1 MAMLLMVGGLAATT
15 ALVAPG
21 TAGASTSKAPIKIGL
36 VCGCT
41 GPLAAAVVDVPPI
54 YKAWADSVNAAGG
67 INGHKIDVIY
77 ENDDSNPTTSTTIVH
92 NFVESDHVTAIV
104 DASNNDAVWATYVQQ
119 AGVPV
124 VGMDTS
130 AEPYFLNSD
139 FYPEGQTEDS
149 LFAGIID
156 AVKQAGSTKFA
167 LIYCAEAVQCQEGIA
182 PLQAAAK
189 GADLSVVAT
198 EEVSASAPNY
208 TAQCLA
214 AKQAGATVLF
224 KPTRR
229 PLTKRSSR
237 TATPRAISPRWSST
251 VRSCSPA
258 STTTPAINQATYFTV
273 PNLPYF
279 ATSNPQIVAM
289 NKAINKYAPGI
300 LKDVNYGELP
310 METWV
315 AGKMFQAAAAAGKLG
330 ANGNPTSAEL
340 VKGLD
345 SLNGNTLGGLAPPLT
360 FTAGKPHPVD
370 CWYYALLKDGKY
382 STPYRPQAGVREG
395 CFVSQAERTS
405 WPFIGSTRHVPH
417 VGRKPLMRHVSSRR
431 CYGTHP

>member
-1 MAMLLMVGGLAATT
+1 MKRVLRSWAAAMAMLLMVGGLAATT

-54 YKAWADSVNAAGG
+54 YKAWADSVNATGG
-67 INGHKIDVIY
+67 INGHKVDVIY

-189 GADLSVVAT
+189 AANLSVVAT

-224 KPTRR
+224 EADAQTVDEKVIQDCYAQGYKPKVVIDGEILL
-229 PLTKRSSR
+229 PSL
-237 TATPRAISPRWSST
+237 
-251 VRSCSPA
+251 
-258 STTTPAINQATYFTV
+258 TTTPAINQATYFTV

-289 NKAINKYAPGI
+289 NKAINKYAPGT

-315 AGKMFQAAAAAGKLG
+315 AGKMFQAAAVAGKLG
-330 ANGNPTSAEL
+330 VNGNPTSAEL

-345 SLNGNTLGGLAPPLT
+345 SLNGNTLGGLAPALT

-382 STPYRPQAGVREG
+382 STPYGL
-395 CFVSQAERTS
+395 
-405 WPFIGSTRHVPH
+405 
-417 VGRKPLMRHVSSRR
+417 KPVCEKAAS
-431 CYGTHP
+431 

>member
-1 MAMLLMVGGLAATT
+1 MRSLLRSVAALTATLLLAGGLAATT
-15 ALVAPG
+15 ALTTPQA
-21 TAGASTSKAPIKIGL
+21 AGASGAKAPIKIGL

-41 GPLAAAVVDVPPI
+41 GPLAAAVVDVPAI
-54 YKAWADSVNAAGG
+54 YKAWVDSVNATGG
-67 INGHKIDVIY
+67 INGHKIDLIY
-77 ENDDSNPTTSTTIVH
+77 QNDDSNPTTSTTIVH
-92 NFVESDHVTAIV
+92 TFVETDHVVAIV

-156 AVKQAGSTKFA
+156 AVKQAGATKFA

-189 GADLSVVAT
+189 GAGLSVVAT

-224 KPTRR
+224 TADAQTVDEKVIQDCYTQGYKPKVVIDGEILL
-229 PLTKRSSR
+229 PSL
-237 TATPRAISPRWSST
+237 
-251 VRSCSPA
+251 
-258 STTTPAINQATYFTV
+258 TTTPAINQATYFTV

-279 ATSNPQIVAM
+279 AKNAAITAM
-289 NKAINKYAPGI
+289 NTALKKYAPGV

-315 AGKMFQAAAAAGKLG
+315 AGKMFQAAATAGHLG
-330 ANGNPTSAEL
+330 ANGAPTSAQL
-340 VKGLD
+340 IKGLD
-345 SLNGNTLGGLAPPLT
+345 SLHGATLGGLAPPLT

-370 CWYYALLKDGKY
+370 CWYYALLKNGKY
-382 STPYRPQAGVREG
+382 STPFGLKPV
-395 CFVSQAERTS
+395 CSTS
-405 WPFIGSTRHVPH
+405 S
-417 VGRKPLMRHVSSRR
+417 
-431 CYGTHP
+431 

>member
-1 MAMLLMVGGLAATT
+1 MKRVLRSWAAAMAMLLMVGGLAATT
-15 ALVAPG
+15 ALVAPQA
-21 TAGASTSKAPIKIGL
+21 AGASTSKAPINIGL

-54 YKAWADSVNAAGG
+54 YKAWADSVNASGG
-67 INGHKIDVIY
+67 INGHKINIIY
-77 ENDDSNPTTSTTIVH
+77 KNDDSNPTTSTTIVH
-92 NFVESDHVTAIV
+92 TFVQSDHVVAIL

-189 GADLSVVAT
+189 AANLSVVAT

-224 KPTRR
+224 EADAQTVDEKVIQDCYAQGYKPKVVIDGEILL
-229 PLTKRSSR
+229 PSL
-237 TATPRAISPRWSST
+237 
-251 VRSCSPA
+251 
-258 STTTPAINQATYFTV
+258 TTTPAINQATYFTV

-289 NKAINKYAPGI
+289 NKAINKYSPGT

-330 ANGNPTSAEL
+330 VSGNPTSAEL

-345 SLNGNTLGGLAPPLT
+345 SLSGNTLGGLAPPLT

-382 STPYRPQAGVREG
+382 STPFGL
-395 CFVSQAERTS
+395 
-405 WPFIGSTRHVPH
+405 
-417 VGRKPLMRHVSSRR
+417 KPVCEKTAS
-431 CYGTHP
+431 

>member
-1 MAMLLMVGGLAATT
+1 MRSLLRSVAALTATLLLAGGLAATT
-15 ALVAPG
+15 ALSTPQA
-21 TAGASTSKAPIKIGL
+21 AGAASAKAPIKIGL

-41 GPLAAAVVDVPPI
+41 GPLAAAVVDVPAI
-54 YKAWADSVNAAGG
+54 YKAWVASVNATGG
-67 INGHKIDVIY
+67 INGHKIDLLY
-77 ENDDSNPTTSTTIVH
+77 QNDDSNPTTSTTIVH
-92 NFVESDHVTAIV
+92 TFVETDHVVAIV

-156 AVKQAGSTKFA
+156 AVKQAGATKFA

-189 GADLSVVAT
+189 GAGLSVVAT

-224 KPTRR
+224 TADAQTVDEKVIQDCYTQGYKPKVVIDGEILL
-229 PLTKRSSR
+229 PSL
-237 TATPRAISPRWSST
+237 
-251 VRSCSPA
+251 
-258 STTTPAINQATYFTV
+258 TTTPAINQATYFTV

-279 ATSNPQIVAM
+279 AKNAQITAM
-289 NKAINKYAPGI
+289 NNALKKYAPGV

-315 AGKMFQAAAAAGKLG
+315 AGKMFQAAATAGHLG
-330 ANGNPTSAEL
+330 ASGAATSAQL
-340 VKGLD
+340 IKGLD
-345 SLNGNTLGGLAPPLT
+345 SLHGNTLGGLAPPLT
-360 FTAGKPHPVD
+360 FKAGKPHPVD
-370 CWYYALLKDGKY
+370 CWYYALLKNGKY
-382 STPYRPQAGVREG
+382 STPFGLKPVCQ
-395 CFVSQAERTS
+395 TS
-405 WPFIGSTRHVPH
+405 S
-417 VGRKPLMRHVSSRR
+417 
-431 CYGTHP
+431 

>member
-1 MAMLLMVGGLAATT
+1 MRSLLRSVAALTATLLLAGGLAATT
-15 ALVAPG
+15 ALTTPQA
-21 TAGASTSKAPIKIGL
+21 AGASGAKAPIKIGL

-41 GPLAAAVVDVPPI
+41 GPLAAAVVDVPAI
-54 YKAWADSVNAAGG
+54 YKAWVDSVNATGG
-67 INGHKIDVIY
+67 INGHKIDLIY
-77 ENDDSNPTTSTTIVH
+77 QNDDSNPTTSTTIVH
-92 NFVESDHVTAIV
+92 TFVETDHVVAIV

-156 AVKQAGSTKFA
+156 AVKQAGATKFA

-189 GADLSVVAT
+189 GAGLSVVAT

-214 AKQAGATVLF
+214 AQQAGATVLF
-224 KPTRR
+224 TADAQTVDEKVIQDCYTQGYKPKVVIDGEILL
-229 PLTKRSSR
+229 PSL
-237 TATPRAISPRWSST
+237 
-251 VRSCSPA
+251 
-258 STTTPAINQATYFTV
+258 TTTPAINQATYFTV

-279 ATSNPQIVAM
+279 AKNAAITAM
-289 NKAINKYAPGI
+289 NTALKKYAPGV

-315 AGKMFQAAAAAGKLG
+315 AGKMFQAAATAGHLG
-330 ANGNPTSAEL
+330 ANGAPTSAQL
-340 VKGLD
+340 IKGLD
-345 SLNGNTLGGLAPPLT
+345 SLHGATLGGLAPPLT

-370 CWYYALLKDGKY
+370 CWYYALLKNGKY
-382 STPYRPQAGVREG
+382 STPFGLKPV
-395 CFVSQAERTS
+395 CSTS
-405 WPFIGSTRHVPH
+405 S
-417 VGRKPLMRHVSSRR
+417 
-431 CYGTHP
+431 

>member
-1 MAMLLMVGGLAATT
+1 MRSLLRGVAALTATLLLAGGLAATT
-15 ALVAPG
+15 ALSTPQA
-21 TAGASTSKAPIKIGL
+21 AGAASAKAPIKIGL

-41 GPLAAAVVDVPPI
+41 GPLAAAVVDVPAI
-54 YKAWADSVNAAGG
+54 YKAWVASVNATGG
-67 INGHKIDVIY
+67 INGHKIDLLY
-77 ENDDSNPTTSTTIVH
+77 QNDDSNPTTSTTIVH
-92 NFVESDHVTAIV
+92 TFVETDHVVAIV

-156 AVKQAGSTKFA
+156 AVKQAGATKFA

-189 GADLSVVAT
+189 GAGLSVVAT

-224 KPTRR
+224 TADAQTVDEKVIQDCYAQGYKPKVVIDGEILL
-229 PLTKRSSR
+229 PSL
-237 TATPRAISPRWSST
+237 
-251 VRSCSPA
+251 
-258 STTTPAINQATYFTV
+258 TTTPAINQATYFTV

-279 ATSNPQIVAM
+279 AKNAQITAM
-289 NKAINKYAPGI
+289 NNALKKYAPGV

-315 AGKMFQAAAAAGKLG
+315 AGKMFQAAATAGHLG
-330 ANGNPTSAEL
+330 ASGAATSAQL
-340 VKGLD
+340 IKGLD
-345 SLNGNTLGGLAPPLT
+345 SLHGNTLGGLAPPLT
-360 FTAGKPHPVD
+360 FKAGKPHPVD
-370 CWYYALLKDGKY
+370 CWYYALLKNGKY
-382 STPYRPQAGVREG
+382 STPFGLKPVCQ
-395 CFVSQAERTS
+395 TS
-405 WPFIGSTRHVPH
+405 S
-417 VGRKPLMRHVSSRR
+417 
-431 CYGTHP
+431 

>member
-1 MAMLLMVGGLAATT
+1 MKGLLRCWAALMAMLLMAGGVAATT
-15 ALVAPG
+15 ALVAPQA
-21 TAGASTSKAPIKIGL
+21 AGAATAKAPIKIGL

-67 INGHKIDVIY
+67 INGHKVDVIY

-104 DASNNDAVWATYVQQ
+104 DASNNDAVWASYVQQ

-156 AVKQAGSTKFA
+156 AVKQAGATKFA

-182 PLQAAAK
+182 PLQTAAK
-189 GADLSVVAT
+189 GAGLSVVAT

-224 KPTRR
+224 TADAQTVDEKVIQDCYAQGYKPKVVIDGEILL
-229 PLTKRSSR
+229 PSL
-237 TATPRAISPRWSST
+237 
-251 VRSCSPA
+251 
-258 STTTPAINQATYFTV
+258 TTTPAINQATYFTV

-279 ATSNPQIVAM
+279 AKNAQITAM
-289 NKAINKYAPGI
+289 NTAIKKYAPSV

-315 AGKMFQAAAAAGKLG
+315 AGKMLQAAAAAGHLG
-330 ANGNPTSAEL
+330 VNGNPTTAEL
-340 VKGLD
+340 TKGLD
-345 SLNGNTLGGLAPPLT
+345 SLKGDTLGGLAPPLT

-370 CWYYALLKDGKY
+370 CWYYALLKNGKY
-382 STPYRPQAGVREG
+382 STPFGLNPTCEKAA
-395 CFVSQAERTS
+395 S
-405 WPFIGSTRHVPH
+405 
-417 VGRKPLMRHVSSRR
+417 
-431 CYGTHP
+431 

>member
-1 MAMLLMVGGLAATT
+1 MRRLLRSVAALTATLLLAGGLAATT
-15 ALVAPG
+15 ALSTPQA
-21 TAGASTSKAPIKIGL
+21 AGAASAKAPIKIGL

-41 GPLAAAVVDVPPI
+41 GPLAAAVVDVPAI
-54 YKAWADSVNAAGG
+54 YKAWVASVNATGG
-67 INGHKIDVIY
+67 INGHKIDLIY
-77 ENDDSNPTTSTTIVH
+77 ANDDSNPTTSTTIVH
-92 NFVESDHVTAIV
+92 TFVETDHVVAIV

-130 AEPYFLNSD
+130 AQPYYDNSD

-156 AVKQAGSTKFA
+156 AVKQAGATKFA

-189 GADLSVVAT
+189 GAGLSVVAT

-214 AKQAGATVLF
+214 AQQAGATVLF
-224 KPTRR
+224 TADAQTVDEKVIQDCYAQGYKPKVVIDGEILL
-229 PLTKRSSR
+229 PSL
-237 TATPRAISPRWSST
+237 
-251 VRSCSPA
+251 
-258 STTTPAINQATYFTV
+258 TTTPAINQATYFTV

-279 ATSNPQIVAM
+279 AKNAQITAM
-289 NKAINKYAPGI
+289 NSALKKYAPGV

-315 AGKMFQAAAAAGKLG
+315 AGKMFQAAAIAGHLG
-330 ANGNPTSAEL
+330 ANGAATSAQL
-340 VKGLD
+340 IKGLD
-345 SLNGNTLGGLAPPLT
+345 SLHGNTLGGLAPALT
-360 FTAGKPHPVD
+360 FKAGKPHPVD
-370 CWYYALLKDGKY
+370 CWYYALLKNGKY
-382 STPYRPQAGVREG
+382 STPFGL
-395 CFVSQAERTS
+395 
-405 WPFIGSTRHVPH
+405 
-417 VGRKPLMRHVSSRR
+417 KPTCQTAS
-431 CYGTHP
+431 

>member
-1 MAMLLMVGGLAATT
+1 MRSLLRSVAALTATLLLAGGLAATT
-15 ALVAPG
+15 ALSTPQA
-21 TAGASTSKAPIKIGL
+21 AGAASAKAPIKIGL

-41 GPLAAAVVDVPPI
+41 GPLAAAVVDVPAI
-54 YKAWADSVNAAGG
+54 YKAWVASVNATGG
-67 INGHKIDVIY
+67 INGHKIDLLY
-77 ENDDSNPTTSTTIVH
+77 QNDDSNPTTSTTIVH
-92 NFVESDHVTAIV
+92 TFVETDHVVAIV

-156 AVKQAGSTKFA
+156 AVKQAGATKFA

-189 GADLSVVAT
+189 GAGLSVVAT

-224 KPTRR
+224 TADAQTVDEKVIQDCYAQGYKPKVVIDGEILL
-229 PLTKRSSR
+229 PSL
-237 TATPRAISPRWSST
+237 
-251 VRSCSPA
+251 
-258 STTTPAINQATYFTV
+258 TTTPAINQATYFTV

-279 ATSNPQIVAM
+279 AKNAQITAM
-289 NKAINKYAPGI
+289 NNALKKYAPGV

-315 AGKMFQAAAAAGKLG
+315 AGKMFQAAATAGHLG
-330 ANGNPTSAEL
+330 ASGAATSAQL
-340 VKGLD
+340 IKGLD
-345 SLNGNTLGGLAPPLT
+345 SLHGNTLGGLAPPLT
-360 FTAGKPHPVD
+360 FKAGKPHPVD
-370 CWYYALLKDGKY
+370 CWYYALLKNGKY
-382 STPYRPQAGVREG
+382 STPFGLKPVCQ
-395 CFVSQAERTS
+395 TS
-405 WPFIGSTRHVPH
+405 S
-417 VGRKPLMRHVSSRR
+417 
-431 CYGTHP
+431 

>member
-1 MAMLLMVGGLAATT
+1 VAALTATLLLAGGLAATT
-15 ALVAPG
+15 ALSTPQA
-21 TAGASTSKAPIKIGL
+21 AGAASAKAPIKIGL

-41 GPLAAAVVDVPPI
+41 GPLAAAVVDVPAI
-54 YKAWADSVNAAGG
+54 YKAWVASVNATGG
-67 INGHKIDVIY
+67 INGHKIDLLY
-77 ENDDSNPTTSTTIVH
+77 QNDDSNPTTSTTIVH
-92 NFVESDHVTAIV
+92 TFVETDHVVAIV

-156 AVKQAGSTKFA
+156 AVKQAGATKFA

-189 GADLSVVAT
+189 GAGLSVVAT

-224 KPTRR
+224 TADAQTVDEKVIQDCYAQGYKPKVVIDGEILL
-229 PLTKRSSR
+229 PSL
-237 TATPRAISPRWSST
+237 
-251 VRSCSPA
+251 
-258 STTTPAINQATYFTV
+258 TTTPAINQATYFTV

-279 ATSNPQIVAM
+279 AKNAQITAM
-289 NKAINKYAPGI
+289 NNALKKYAPGV

-315 AGKMFQAAAAAGKLG
+315 AGKMFQAAATAGHLG
-330 ANGNPTSAEL
+330 ASGAATSAQL
-340 VKGLD
+340 IKGLD
-345 SLNGNTLGGLAPPLT
+345 SLHGNTLGGLAPPLT
-360 FTAGKPHPVD
+360 FKAGKPHPVD
-370 CWYYALLKDGKY
+370 CWYYALLKNGKY
-382 STPYRPQAGVREG
+382 STPFGLKPVCQ
-395 CFVSQAERTS
+395 TS
-405 WPFIGSTRHVPH
+405 S
-417 VGRKPLMRHVSSRR
+417 
-431 CYGTHP
+431 

>member
-1 MAMLLMVGGLAATT
+1 VKSLLRSVAVVTATLLLAGGFAATT
-15 ALVAPG
+15 ALSTPQV
-21 TAGASTSKAPIKIGL
+21 AGASGAKAPIKIGL

-41 GPLAAAVVDVPPI
+41 GPLAAAVVDVPAI
-54 YKAWADSVNAAGG
+54 YKAFVDSVNASGG
-67 INGHKIDVIY
+67 INGHKIDLIY
-77 ENDDSNPTTSTTIVH
+77 ANDDSNPTTSTTIVH
-92 NFVESDHVTAIV
+92 TFIETDHVVAIV

-130 AEPYFLNSD
+130 AEPYYDNSD

-149 LFAGIID
+149 LFSGIID
-156 AVKQAGSTKFA
+156 AVKQAGATKFA

-189 GADLSVVAT
+189 GAGLSVVAT

-214 AKQAGATVLF
+214 AQQAGATVLF
-224 KPTRR
+224 TADAQTVDEKVIQDCYAQGYKPKVVIDGEILL
-229 PLTKRSSR
+229 PSL
-237 TATPRAISPRWSST
+237 
-251 VRSCSPA
+251 
-258 STTTPAINQATYFTV
+258 TTTPAINQATYFTV

-279 ATSNPQIVAM
+279 AKNAQITAM
-289 NKAINKYAPGI
+289 NKALNKYAPGI
-300 LKDVNYGELP
+300 IKDVNYGELP

-315 AGKMFQAAAAAGKLG
+315 AGKMFQAAALAGHLG
-330 ANGNPTSAEL
+330 LSGNPTSAEL

-345 SLNGNTLGGLAPPLT
+345 SLHGDTLGGLAPALT

-370 CWYYALLKDGKY
+370 CWYYALLKGGKY
-382 STPYRPQAGVREG
+382 STPFGLKPT
-395 CFVSQAERTS
+395 CSTS
-405 WPFIGSTRHVPH
+405 S
-417 VGRKPLMRHVSSRR
+417 
-431 CYGTHP
+431 

>member
-1 MAMLLMVGGLAATT
+1 VAALTATLLLAGGLAATT
-15 ALVAPG
+15 ALTTPQA
-21 TAGASTSKAPIKIGL
+21 AGASGAKAPIKIGL

-41 GPLAAAVVDVPPI
+41 GPLAAAVVDVPAI
-54 YKAWADSVNAAGG
+54 YKAWVDSVNATGG
-67 INGHKIDVIY
+67 INGHKIDLIY
-77 ENDDSNPTTSTTIVH
+77 QNDDSNPTTSTTIVH
-92 NFVESDHVTAIV
+92 TFVETDHVVAIV

-156 AVKQAGSTKFA
+156 AVKQAGATKFA

-189 GADLSVVAT
+189 GAGLSVVAT

-214 AKQAGATVLF
+214 AQQAGATVLF
-224 KPTRR
+224 TADAQTVDEKVIQDCYTQGYKPKVVIDGEILL
-229 PLTKRSSR
+229 PSL
-237 TATPRAISPRWSST
+237 
-251 VRSCSPA
+251 
-258 STTTPAINQATYFTV
+258 TTTPAINQATYFTV

-279 ATSNPQIVAM
+279 AKNAAITAM
-289 NKAINKYAPGI
+289 NTALKKYAPGV

-315 AGKMFQAAAAAGKLG
+315 AGKMFQAAATAGHLG
-330 ANGNPTSAEL
+330 ANGAPTSAQL
-340 VKGLD
+340 IKGLD
-345 SLNGNTLGGLAPPLT
+345 SLHGATLGGLAPPLT

-370 CWYYALLKDGKY
+370 CWYYALLKNGKY
-382 STPYRPQAGVREG
+382 STPFGLKPV
-395 CFVSQAERTS
+395 CSTS
-405 WPFIGSTRHVPH
+405 S
-417 VGRKPLMRHVSSRR
+417 
-431 CYGTHP
+431 

>member
-1 MAMLLMVGGLAATT
+1 MRSLLRSVAALTATLLLAGGLAATT
-15 ALVAPG
+15 ALTTPQA
-21 TAGASTSKAPIKIGL
+21 AGASGAKAPIKIGL

-41 GPLAAAVVDVPPI
+41 GPLAAAVVDVPAI
-54 YKAWADSVNAAGG
+54 YKAWVDSVNATGG
-67 INGHKIDVIY
+67 INGHKIDLIY
-77 ENDDSNPTTSTTIVH
+77 QNDDSNPTTSTTIVH
-92 NFVESDHVTAIV
+92 TFVETDHVVAIV

-156 AVKQAGSTKFA
+156 AVKQAGATKFA

-189 GADLSVVAT
+189 GAGLSVVAT

-224 KPTRR
+224 TADAQTVDEKVIQDCYTQGYKPKVVIDGEILL
-229 PLTKRSSR
+229 PSL
-237 TATPRAISPRWSST
+237 
-251 VRSCSPA
+251 
-258 STTTPAINQATYFTV
+258 TTTPAINQATYFTV

-279 ATSNPQIVAM
+279 AKNAAITAM
-289 NKAINKYAPGI
+289 NTALKKYAPGV

-315 AGKMFQAAAAAGKLG
+315 AGKMFQAAATAGHLG
-330 ANGNPTSAEL
+330 ANGAPTSAQL
-340 VKGLD
+340 IKGLD
-345 SLNGNTLGGLAPPLT
+345 SLHGATLGGLAPPLT
-360 FTAGKPHPVD
+360 FKAGKPHPVD
-370 CWYYALLKDGKY
+370 CWYYALLKNGKY
-382 STPYRPQAGVREG
+382 STPFGLKPV
-395 CFVSQAERTS
+395 CSTS
-405 WPFIGSTRHVPH
+405 S
-417 VGRKPLMRHVSSRR
+417 
-431 CYGTHP
+431 

>member
-1 MAMLLMVGGLAATT
+1 MRNVFRSVAAITATVLMAGGLVATT
-15 ALVAPG
+15 ALATPQA
-21 TAGASTSKAPIKIGL
+21 AGASGSKAPIKIGL

-54 YKAWADSVNAAGG
+54 YEAWAASVNAAGG
-67 INGHKIDVIY
+67 INGHKIDVISK
-77 ENDDSNPTTSTTIVH
+77 DDNSNPTTSTTIVH
-92 NFVESDHVTAIV
+92 NFVESDHVVAIV
-104 DASNNDAVWATYVQQ
+104 DASNNDAVWADYVKQ

-130 AEPYFLNSD
+130 ASPYYTNSD

-156 AVKQAGSTKFA
+156 AVKQAGATKFA

-189 GADLSVVAT
+189 GAGLSVVAT

-214 AKQAGATVLF
+214 AKQAGAQVLF
-224 KPTRR
+224 TADAQTVDEKVIQDCYAQGYKPKVVIDGEILL
-229 PLTKRSSR
+229 PSL
-237 TATPRAISPRWSST
+237 
-251 VRSCSPA
+251 
-258 STTTPAINQATYFTV
+258 TTTPAINQATYFTV

-279 ATSNPQIVAM
+279 AKNAQITAM
-289 NKAINKYAPGI
+289 NNALKKYAPKV

-315 AGKMFQAAAAAGKLG
+315 AGKMFQAAAVAGHLG
-330 ANGNPTSAEL
+330 ANGPATSAQL

-345 SLNGNTLGGLAPPLT
+345 TLNGNTLGGLAPALT
-360 FTAGKPHPVD
+360 FTAGQPHPVD
-370 CWYYALLKDGKY
+370 CWYYALLKNGKY
-382 STPYRPQAGVREG
+382 STPYGL
-395 CFVSQAERTS
+395 
-405 WPFIGSTRHVPH
+405 
-417 VGRKPLMRHVSSRR
+417 KPTCEKKTAS
-431 CYGTHP
+431 

>member
-1 MAMLLMVGGLAATT
+1 VAALTATLLLAGGLAATT
-15 ALVAPG
+15 ALTTPQA
-21 TAGASTSKAPIKIGL
+21 AGASGAKAPIKIGL

-41 GPLAAAVVDVPPI
+41 GPLAAAVVDVPAI
-54 YKAWADSVNAAGG
+54 YKAWVDSVNATGG
-67 INGHKIDVIY
+67 INGHKIDLIY
-77 ENDDSNPTTSTTIVH
+77 QNDDSNPTTSTTIVH
-92 NFVESDHVTAIV
+92 TFVETDHVVAIV

-156 AVKQAGSTKFA
+156 AVKQAGATKFA

-189 GADLSVVAT
+189 GAGLSVVAT

-224 KPTRR
+224 TADAQTVDEKVIQDCYTQGYKPKVVIDGEILL
-229 PLTKRSSR
+229 PSL
-237 TATPRAISPRWSST
+237 
-251 VRSCSPA
+251 
-258 STTTPAINQATYFTV
+258 TTTPAINQATYFTV

-279 ATSNPQIVAM
+279 AKNAAITAM
-289 NKAINKYAPGI
+289 NTALKKYAPGV

-315 AGKMFQAAAAAGKLG
+315 AGKMFQAAATAGHLG
-330 ANGNPTSAEL
+330 ANGAPTSAQL
-340 VKGLD
+340 IKGLD
-345 SLNGNTLGGLAPPLT
+345 SLHGATLGGLAPPLT

-370 CWYYALLKDGKY
+370 CWYYALLKNGKY
-382 STPYRPQAGVREG
+382 STPFGLKPV
-395 CFVSQAERTS
+395 CSTS
-405 WPFIGSTRHVPH
+405 S
-417 VGRKPLMRHVSSRR
+417 
-431 CYGTHP
+431 